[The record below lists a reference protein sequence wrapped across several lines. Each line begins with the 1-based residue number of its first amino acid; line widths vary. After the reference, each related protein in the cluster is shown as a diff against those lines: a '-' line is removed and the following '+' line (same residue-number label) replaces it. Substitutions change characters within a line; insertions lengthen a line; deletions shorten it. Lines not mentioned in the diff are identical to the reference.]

1 VQLKA
6 FSLVNVVVI
15 LALTLGLAGTFTA
28 PVYAQPESN
37 PAPVQTYYVTLPEN
51 DALTVLKAINSA
63 AVSPI
68 STYFSIAVATDNTLV
83 YYDQWENGYDSD
95 IANPTN
101 LYSTSN
107 LGGTQIWGN
116 GLAADGCAPNKSGA
130 PVACSDAND
139 VLNAGDV
146 IVPHSVIPVPRD
158 SNNIFFDARDKVGAS
173 ASIAMARATWA
184 AGSNTLNAFA
194 HEMYSTNEWGTA
206 YEAPVGTNT
215 SNAGSMFEYSGLTI
229 MASQNNTTVQVDADA
244 NGSFETT
251 VTLNEGQATLVAPTR
266 QGARVQS
273 DKPVQVTLVTG
284 DIGSAYAS
292 RDMSLLPVSA
302 FGSSAWSPV
311 GVDSSSSGPTR
322 LFLYNPSDSN
332 SIHITC
338 EVRGFD
344 NFRDQFSSTNWNN
357 SDGSIDWTGSSWIRE
372 NDSGNKIFITSGGV
386 LRFDTG
392 AVAAASIKRVA
403 NLSGRSIAT
412 LSFTLDRSGGGGGSS
427 GDLKV
432 QISSDGGSNWTDLET
447 FTSNPD
453 GATQRY
459 DISAY
464 IASNTT
470 VRFITVGAL
479 TGSRQWNIDN
489 VDIRVDGPLVSTTQP
504 AGPNSVATVDL
515 ADYQA
520 ARCFASDAN
529 GAPTSDKIFGIA
541 TVDTAGLTWDWSFT
555 MYPDEF
561 LTTDALVGLG
571 LGRDP
576 TSNTNPNENGN
587 PVWVTPAC
595 TIGSTFVY
603 VDWDN
608 NGTPDLVDLNGDGD
622 TNDIVDGIS
631 ESTTN
636 NGISV
641 NRLQSVRLFRPSPAN
656 LPYAQTGAR
665 IWSRTA
671 SGVGSGGTPG
681 CSLALAWGQD
691 PHVATGGAPG
701 LDVGTSVPP
710 LRLVESSKSLSLK
723 TDADGDGL
731 LSPGDTAT
739 YLITVHNA
747 GPTLVSGVHV
757 YDTVPANTTYVAN
770 STEKNLGPGWT
781 AIPDGVAPNTFPL
794 EPAPGVALGNLDPV
808 GTQGGVDTFYVR
820 FDVVL
825 GVGDYDQINNCSL
838 ASTAAGNLE
847 RCAISRVATMDWGD
861 LPDSYGTTAA
871 ANGPRHSPSNLRL
884 GAWFDR
890 ELQGQPSSGANGDDV
905 AETTLPHDN
914 DEDGVLFLQGSY
926 GANEIGLKV
935 TVTDTANAN
944 TPACLNAWMDFTD
957 GTTLGE
963 DGDFNDVYQSY
974 PEYVIQNS
982 KLLPGEHFPVISLPT
997 GLLSDQP
1004 ASFYF
1009 RFRLSPT
1016 DANGNCSATIAP
1028 TGFVS
1033 GGEVEDY
1040 RFSFEPTSGPLAVTL
1055 AGFEAQ
1061 GQGDRIVVSW
1071 ETVSE
1076 LDNAGFNLYRTG
1088 SFAEQP
1094 GQDDLLTYVPSQ
1106 APGSTQGAAYRYE
1119 DLAVQPGESWVY
1131 WLEDVSLSGVTTLHG
1146 PVSAAASAPTAV
1158 TLSGLQA
1165 GPVASAAPAA
1175 LPLAGALLALLAA
1188 AALRRR
1194 A

>member
-1 VQLKA
+1 VQTKI
-6 FSLVNVVVI
+6 FHFVSVVMV
-15 LALTLGLAGTFTA
+15 LALALGLAGTIAA
-28 PVYAQPESN
+28 PAYAQPELN
-37 PAPVQTYYVTLPEN
+37 PAPVQTFYVTLPEA
-51 DALTVLKAINSA
+51 DALAVLAGINNA
-63 AVSPI
+63 AVSPV
-68 STYFSIAVATDNTLV
+68 STYFSIAIAADSTWV

-101 LYSTSN
+101 LYSAGN
-107 LGGTQIWGN
+107 PGGTQIWGN
-116 GLAADGCAPNKSGA
+116 GLAADGCAPNKSGI
-130 PVACSDAND
+130 PVTCSNAND

-146 IVPHSVIPVPRD
+146 IVPFNPIPVPRD
-158 SNNIFFDARDKVGAS
+158 SNNIFFDARDKVGATK
-173 ASIAMARATWA
+173 SIAMARATWA

-215 SNAGSMFEYSGLTI
+215 TSAGAMFEYSGLTI
-229 MASQNNTTVQVDADA
+229 MASQNGTTVQVDADA
-244 NGSFETT
+244 DGSFETT
-251 VTLNEGQATLVAPTR
+251 VMLNEGQATLVPGTK
-266 QGARVQS
+266 QGARVQA

-284 DIGSAYAS
+284 DVGSNYAS

-311 GVDSSSSGPTR
+311 GVVNGAYSTR

-338 EVRGFD
+338 EVRGWD
-344 NFRDQFSSTNWNN
+344 NFRDQFGSANWNN
-357 SDGSIDWTGSSWIRE
+357 SNGSIDWSGSSWIRE
-372 NDSGNKIFITSGGV
+372 NDSANEIFITGGV

-392 AVAAASIKRVA
+392 AVANASIKRAA
-403 NLSGRSIAT
+403 NLSGRSSAT
-412 LSFTLDRSGGGGGSS
+412 LSFTLDRNSGGGSS
-427 GDLKV
+427 GNLKV
-432 QISSDGGSNWTDLET
+432 QISGDGGSTWTDLET
-447 FTSNPD
+447 FSSNPN
-453 GATQRY
+453 GATQSY
-459 DISAY
+459 DITAY

-479 TGSRQWNIDN
+479 TGSRQWDIDN
-489 VDIRVDGPLVSTTQP
+489 VDIRVAGAPVSTAPQP
-504 AGPNSVATVDL
+504 AGANGVVTVDL
-515 ADYQA
+515 TDYQG

-529 GAPTSDKIFGIA
+529 GVPTSDKIFGIA
-541 TVDTAGLTWDWSFT
+541 TVDTQNTAYDWSFT

-595 TIGSTFVY
+595 TTGSTYVY
-603 VDWDN
+603 VDWN
-608 NGTPDLVDLNGDGD
+608 NDGTPDLVDLNGDGD
-622 TNDIVDGIS
+622 TNDTVDGIS

-641 NRLQSVRLFRPSPAN
+641 ARLQSVRLFRPSPAN

-671 SGVGSGGTPG
+671 SGVGAGGAPG
-681 CSLALAWGQD
+681 CNLALAWGQD
-691 PHVATGGAPG
+691 PSVASVAAPG

-710 LRLVESSKSLSLK
+710 LRLVESTKSLSLK

-757 YDTVPANTTYVAN
+757 YDTVPANTTYVLN
-770 STEKNLGPGWT
+770 STEKNLGAGWT
-781 AIPDGVAPNTFPL
+781 PIADDLTPTAFPL
-794 EPAPGVALGNLDPV
+794 DTHPGVYLGALDPM

-820 FDVVL
+820 FDVEL
-825 GVGDYDQINNCSL
+825 GVGDYEQISNCSL
-838 ASTAAGNLE
+838 SSTAAGNLE

-861 LPDSYGTTAA
+861 LPDSYGTSAA

-890 ELQGQPSSGANGDDV
+890 ELQGQPSTGANGDD
-905 AETTLPHDN
+905 ANETTLPHGN
-914 DEDGVLFLQGSY
+914 DEDGVVFLQGSY
-926 GANEIGLKV
+926 GANQIGLKV
-935 TVTDTANAN
+935 TVADTSNAN
-944 TPACLNAWMDFTD
+944 TPACLNAWMDFTN
-957 GTTLGE
+957 GTTLGQ
-963 DGDFNDVYQSY
+963 DGDFNDAYQSY
-974 PEYVIQNS
+974 SEHVIQNS
-982 KLLPGEHFPVISLPT
+982 KLLPGEHLPVISLPAS
-997 GLLSDQP
+997 LLTNQP

-1016 DANGNCSATIAP
+1016 DGNGDCTAPISP

-1040 RFSFEPTSGPLAVTL
+1040 HFSFEPTSGPLAVTL

-1061 GQGDRIVVSW
+1061 GLGDRIAVSW

-1076 LDNAGFNLYRTG
+1076 ANNAGFNLYRGLAADGPYTLLG
-1088 SFAEQP
+1088 S
-1094 GQDDLLTYVPSQ
+1094 TPS
-1106 APGSTQGAAYRYE
+1106 ASPGSTAGAAYSYQ
-1119 DLAVQPGESWVY
+1119 DFDVAAGQTY
-1131 WLEDVSLSGVTTLHG
+1131 WYQLEDIELSGVTTLHG
-1146 PVSAAASAPTAV
+1146 PVSATASAPTAV
-1158 TLSGLQA
+1158 RVSS
-1165 GPVASAAPAA
+1165 VSATPAA
-1175 LPLAGALLALLAA
+1175 AGSALLPWLLAA
-1188 AALRRR
+1188 AGASAGAALALGRRR
-1194 A
+1194 R